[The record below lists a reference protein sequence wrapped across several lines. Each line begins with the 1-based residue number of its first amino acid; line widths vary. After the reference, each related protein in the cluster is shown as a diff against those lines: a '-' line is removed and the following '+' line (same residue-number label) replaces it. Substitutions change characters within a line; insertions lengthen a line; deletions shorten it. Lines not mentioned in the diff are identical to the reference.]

1 MALFITF
8 EGGEGSGKTLQA
20 RVLYRRLTR
29 LAVPVLLVH
38 EPGGTSL
45 GRKIRRW
52 LKWTEDTDISP
63 LTELLM
69 FNASRTQLVNEVI
82 RPNLE
87 SGRVIICDRYTDSTT
102 AYQGYGRGLDL
113 ETVDTINDAA
123 TQGLKP
129 SLTVLLDISVE
140 EGLARKGSSEHDRF
154 EQEDI
159 AFHQKVREGYLKLAA
174 DEPERWLVIDATLSK
189 SEIENIIW
197 ERVSRLLAKEGGPKE

>member
-20 RVLYRRLTR
+20 RALYRRLTR

-45 GRKIRRW
+45 GKKIRRW
-52 LKWTEDTDISP
+52 LKWAKDTDISP

-69 FNASRTQLVNEVI
+69 FNASRTQLVNEVM

-87 SGRVIICDRYTDSTT
+87 SGKVIICDRYTDSTT

-113 ETVDTINDAA
+113 ETVDAINDAA
-123 TQGLKP
+123 TQGLRP

-159 AFHQKVREGYLKLAA
+159 AFHRRVREGYLKLAA
-174 DEPERWLVIDATLSK
+174 SDPERWLVIDA
-189 SEIENIIW
+189 SEPKRRIAKIIW
-197 ERVSRLLAKEGGPKE
+197 EKVSRLLAREGGLKE

>member
-20 RVLYRRLTR
+20 RALYRRLTR

-52 LKWTEDTDISP
+52 LKWAKDTDISP

-69 FNASRTQLVNEVI
+69 FNASRTQLVNEVM

-87 SGRVIICDRYTDSTT
+87 SGKVIICDRYTDSTT

-113 ETVDTINDAA
+113 ETVDAINDAA

-154 EQEDI
+154 EREDR
-159 AFHQKVREGYLKLAA
+159 AFHERVREGYLKLAA
-174 DEPERWLVIDATLSK
+174 SDPKRWLVIDATQPK
-189 SEIENIIW
+189 RKIAEIIW
-197 ERVSRLLAKEGGPKE
+197 EKVSQLLAREGGLKE